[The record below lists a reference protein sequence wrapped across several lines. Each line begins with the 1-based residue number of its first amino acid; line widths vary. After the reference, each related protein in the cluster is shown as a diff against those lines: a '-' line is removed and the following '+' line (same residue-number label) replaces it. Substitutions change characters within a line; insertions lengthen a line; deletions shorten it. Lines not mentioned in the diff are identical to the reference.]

1 MHGTESAQLHPA
13 RSIPRV
19 HSEKYQQS
27 ARISACTENAGAEG
41 FSNGPNPVDPT
52 PPGDQPQA
60 SWLEKLKMTSTSPR
74 REQQPLLAWG
84 DVVEDYLPNGK
95 VGDCLSTSA
104 HSLTA
109 IIGIGILA
117 LPYAVSYLGW
127 IAGPILIFVFYLC
140 TVLSNYLL
148 VSIYQLHGR
157 THSTYHMAVR
167 DIMESRRYAIVVS
180 SLQLFNMFLVLIAFA
195 ITGGNAIQQVRWVLT
210 LARRCAPARPDSLTR
225 ATRFARSPAR
235 ERACTKGRRK
245 RRFTTTAR
253 ALGRE
258 LAASGR
264 RS

>member
-1 MHGTESAQLHPA
+1 
-13 RSIPRV
+13 
-19 HSEKYQQS
+19 
-27 ARISACTENAGAEG
+27 
-41 FSNGPNPVDPT
+41 
-52 PPGDQPQA
+52 
-60 SWLEKLKMTSTSPR
+60 MTSTSPR

-180 SLQLFNMFLVLIAFA
+180 SLQ
-195 ITGGNAIQQVRWVLT
+195 
-210 LARRCAPARPDSLTR
+210 
-225 ATRFARSPAR
+225 
-235 ERACTKGRRK
+235 
-245 RRFTTTAR
+245 
-253 ALGRE
+253 
-258 LAASGR
+258 
-264 RS
+264 